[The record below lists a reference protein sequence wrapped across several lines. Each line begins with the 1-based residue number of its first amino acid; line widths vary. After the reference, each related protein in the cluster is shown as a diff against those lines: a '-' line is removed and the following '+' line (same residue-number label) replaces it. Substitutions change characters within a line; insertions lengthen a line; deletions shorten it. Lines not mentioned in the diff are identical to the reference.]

1 MITDLLDDKLIK
13 QAQTILKK
21 KCNLKNQQ
29 INLQK
34 KDCFFS
40 IKDMSID
47 ISRNII
53 NKEIILDLSK
63 FAKQSKIRN
72 SIKDLFDNN
81 YKSPTENKK
90 VSFLF
95 ERNNKELMTI

>member
-13 QAQTILKK
+13 EAQAILGK

-29 INLQK
+29 VNLQK

-53 NKEIILDLSK
+53 NKEIILDLSLK
-63 FAKQSKIRN
+63 HI
-72 SIKDLFDNN
+72 
-81 YKSPTENKK
+81 
-90 VSFLF
+90 
-95 ERNNKELMTI
+95 